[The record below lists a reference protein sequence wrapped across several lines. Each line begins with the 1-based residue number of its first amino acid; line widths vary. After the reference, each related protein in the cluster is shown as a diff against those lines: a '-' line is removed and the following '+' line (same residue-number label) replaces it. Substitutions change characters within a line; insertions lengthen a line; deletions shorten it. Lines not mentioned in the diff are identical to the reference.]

1 MLDFAKRKIC
11 ANQLT
16 NIMKGIAAL
25 APTLLLTLILTSCM
39 SDGYTDTAA
48 GKSDTYINLN
58 VSTPTAQA
66 RANATANPA
75 GTSGKLGQNET
86 NPSPDTEE
94 KITSIRVWAFNSG
107 SDKAT
112 ATPIGFKSE
121 TNLSAQGSHNVS
133 MMITRKN
140 AETLRKSKI
149 DLYILL
155 NAESEGV
162 LDGKNCIKM
171 TRADL
176 EKLVI
181 KNQFGITAEGTAQ
194 TTVVPQAGLPISRV
208 IKELD
213 VTDNIKDN
221 ATDAALHSINIPL
234 IRAVSKL
241 HFFFTR
247 KKVKDKDKN
256 TEGVEVTKIEVN
268 VNVIPTQS
276 SVFPT
281 ATTDANKET
290 EGLTGDLT
298 SLSYLSQ
305 KMTFGSV
312 ATKDIGPVSD
322 PTSYIRKP
330 GQTADAYITQLSG
343 VTTECHLSYLRETDK
358 ELTGTIY
365 YKLNKSGAVKQ
376 TPFSISKAY
385 RNHEMVVYGYFLGDE
400 ESTLTLKYYVA
411 GWTDK
416 GTTNIEFN

>member
-1 MLDFAKRKIC
+1 MFDFAKRKIC
-11 ANQLT
+11 ANQL
-16 NIMKGIAAL
+16 ISMMKGIAAL

-39 SDGYTDTAA
+39 SDNYTDAAA

-66 RANATANPA
+66 RANAPANPA
-75 GTSGKLGQNET
+75 GTSGTPGQDET

-94 KITSIRVWAFNSG
+94 KITSIRVWAFRSG
-107 SDKAT
+107 SDRAT

-140 AETLRKSKI
+140 AETLGKI

-176 EKLVI
+176 ENLVI
-181 KNQFGITAEGTAQ
+181 KNQFGISAEGTAQ
-194 TTVVPQAGLPISRV
+194 TTEVPQAGLPISRV

-213 VTDNIKDN
+213 VTNNIKDN
-221 ATDAALHSINIPL
+221 ATEAAQHSIHIPL

-247 KKVKDKDKN
+247 KNVKD

-268 VNVIPTQS
+268 ENVIPTQS

-281 ATTDANKET
+281 ATTDAQKET
-290 EGLTGDLT
+290 EGLTGNLNSLT
-298 SLSYLSQ
+298 YLNE

-312 ATKDIGPVSD
+312 ATVDIKPVAD

-330 GQTADAYITQLSG
+330 GQTAEDYITKLRDA
-343 VTTECHLSYLRETDK
+343 TTECHLSYLRETGK

-365 YKLNKSGAVKQ
+365 YKSDKSGAEKQ
-376 TPFSISKAY
+376 TPFRISKAY

-400 ESTLTLKYYVA
+400 KSTLTLNYYVA
-411 GWTDK
+411 GWNEKTATD
-416 GTTNIEFN
+416 IVFD

>member
-1 MLDFAKRKIC
+1 MFDFAKRKIC
-11 ANQLT
+11 ANQL
-16 NIMKGIAAL
+16 ISMMKGIAAL

-39 SDGYTDTAA
+39 SDDYTDTAA

-66 RANATANPA
+66 RANAPAKPA
-75 GTSGKLGQNET
+75 GTSGKLGLEET
-86 NPSPDTEE
+86 YPSPDTEE
-94 KITSIRVWAFNSG
+94 KITSIRVWAFRSG
-107 SDKAT
+107 SDRET

-121 TNLSAQGSHNVS
+121 TNLSAKGSHKVS

-140 AETLRKSKI
+140 AENLDKI

-162 LDGKNCIKM
+162 LDGKDCIKM
-171 TRADL
+171 TRAEL
-176 EKLVI
+176 ENLVI
-181 KNQFGITAEGTAQ
+181 KNQFGITADSTAQ

-213 VTDNIKDN
+213 VTNNIKDN
-221 ATDAALHSINIPL
+221 ATEAALHSINIPL

-247 KKVKDKDKN
+247 KNVKD
-256 TEGVEVTKIEVN
+256 TEGVVVTRIEVN
-268 VNVIPTQS
+268 ENVIPTQS

-281 ATTDANKET
+281 ATTDAQKET

-298 SLSYLSQ
+298 SLSYLNQ

-322 PTSYIRKP
+322 PTSYIRKHD
-330 GQTADAYITQLSG
+330 QTAEAYITQLRG
-343 VTTECHLSYLRETDK
+343 ATPECHLSYLRETDK

-385 RNHEMVVYGYFLGDE
+385 RNHEMVVYGYFLGNGDK
-400 ESTLTLKYYVA
+400 ESTLTLNYYVA
-411 GWTDK
+411 DWNEKKATD
-416 GTTNIEFN
+416 IVFN

>member
-25 APTLLLTLILTSCM
+25 AATLPLTLILTSCM

-66 RANATANPA
+66 RANASANTA
-75 GTSGKLGQNET
+75 GTSGTLGQDET

-94 KITSIRVWAFNSG
+94 KITSIRVWAFKSDT
-107 SDKAT
+107 DKAT

-121 TNLSAQGSHNVS
+121 TNLSVKGSHNVS

-140 AETLRKSKI
+140 AENLHKI

-162 LDGKNCIKM
+162 LDGKDCIKM
-171 TRADL
+171 TRAKL
-176 EKLVI
+176 EALVI
-181 KNQFGITAEGTAQ
+181 KNNFGIANGTAQ
-194 TTVVPQAGLPISRV
+194 TTVVPDAGLPISRV

-213 VTDNIKDN
+213 VTNNIKDN
-221 ATDAALHSINIPL
+221 ATEAAQHSIHIPL

-247 KKVKDKDKN
+247 KNVKD

-268 VNVIPTQS
+268 KGIVPTQS

-330 GQTADAYITQLSG
+330 GQTAEYYITKLRDA
-343 VTTECHLSYLRETDK
+343 TTECHLSYLRETGE

-365 YKLNKSGAVKQ
+365 FKLSKNGAEKHK
-376 TPFSISKAY
+376 TFSISKAY
-385 RNHEMVVYGYFLGDE
+385 RNHEMVVYGYFLGDGDK
-400 ESTLTLKYYVA
+400 ESTLTLNYYVA
-411 GWTDK
+411 DWNEKKATD
-416 GTTNIEFN
+416 IVFD

>member
-1 MLDFAKRKIC
+1 MFDFAKRKIC

-16 NIMKGIAAL
+16 SIMKGIAAL

-66 RANATANPA
+66 RANAPAYPA
-75 GTSGKLGQNET
+75 GTSGTPGQDET
-86 NPSPDTEE
+86 KPSPDTEE
-94 KITSIRVWAFNSG
+94 KITSIRVWAFKSG

-121 TNLSAQGSHNVS
+121 TNLSEKGSHNVS

-140 AETLRKSKI
+140 AETLGKI

-162 LDGKNCIKM
+162 LDGKDCIKM
-171 TRADL
+171 TRAEL
-176 EKLVI
+176 EALVI
-181 KNQFGITAEGTAQ
+181 KNQFGIAEGTAQ
-194 TTVVPQAGLPISRV
+194 TTVVPPAGLPISRV

-213 VTDNIKDN
+213 VTNNIKDN
-221 ATDAALHSINIPL
+221 ATEAAQHSINIPL

-247 KKVKDKDKN
+247 KNVKD

-268 VNVIPTQS
+268 ENVIPTQS

-290 EGLTGDLT
+290 EGLTGNLT
-298 SLSYLSQ
+298 SLTYLSQ

-312 ATKDIGPVSD
+312 ATGNIKPVTD

-330 GQTADAYITQLSG
+330 GQTADDYITKLREA
-343 VTTECHLSYLRETDK
+343 TTECHLSYLRETGK

-365 YKLNKSGAVKQ
+365 FKLNKSGAVKQ
-376 TPFSISKAY
+376 ATFSISKAY
-385 RNHEMVVYGYFLGDE
+385 RNHEMVVYGYFLGDQ

-411 GWTDK
+411 NWNDK

>member
-1 MLDFAKRKIC
+1 MFDFAKRKIG
-11 ANQLT
+11 ANQL
-16 NIMKGIAAL
+16 ISMMKGIAAL

-66 RANATANPA
+66 RANAPAKPA
-75 GTSGKLGQNET
+75 GTSGKLGLEET
-86 NPSPDTEE
+86 YPSPNTEE
-94 KITSIRVWAFNSG
+94 KITSIRVWAFK
-107 SDKAT
+107 SDTDRAT

-121 TNLSAQGSHNVS
+121 TNLSVKGSHNVS

-140 AETLRKSKI
+140 AENLGKI

-181 KNQFGITAEGTAQ
+181 KNNFGIANGTAQ
-194 TTVVPQAGLPISRV
+194 TTVVPDAGLPISRV
-208 IKELD
+208 IKDLD
-213 VTDNIKDN
+213 VTNNIKDN
-221 ATDAALHSINIPL
+221 ATEAAQHSIHIPL

-247 KKVKDKDKN
+247 KNVKD

-268 VNVIPTQS
+268 EGIVPTQS

-281 ATTDANKET
+281 ATTYANKET
-290 EGLTGDLT
+290 YGLTGDLT
-298 SLSYLSQ
+298 SLTYRNE
-305 KMTFGSV
+305 KMTFGGV
-312 ATKDIGPVSD
+312 ATRDIKPVAD
-322 PTSYIRKP
+322 PTSYIRKSQP
-330 GQTADAYITQLSG
+330 AEDYITNLRAA
-343 VTTECHLSYLRETDK
+343 TTECHLSYLRETGE

-365 YKLNKSGAVKQ
+365 FKLSKNGAVKQ
-376 TPFSISKAY
+376 KTFSISKAY

>member
-66 RANATANPA
+66 RAKAPANPA
-75 GTSGKLGQNET
+75 GTSGTPGQDET

-94 KITSIRVWAFNSG
+94 KITSIRVWAFK
-107 SDKAT
+107 SDSEKAT

-121 TNLSAQGSHNVS
+121 TNLSKQGSHNVS

-140 AETLRKSKI
+140 AKTLGKI

-155 NAESEGV
+155 NAESVGV
-162 LDGKNCIKM
+162 LDGKDCIKM
-171 TRADL
+171 TREKL
-176 EKLVI
+176 EALVI
-181 KNQFGITAEGTAQ
+181 KNNFGIDNGTAQ
-194 TTVVPQAGLPISRV
+194 TTVVPDAGLPISRV

-213 VTDNIKDN
+213 VTNNIKDN
-221 ATDAALHSINIPL
+221 AAEAAANPVSVPL
-234 IRAVSKL
+234 VRAVSKL

-247 KKVKDKDKN
+247 KNVKD

-268 VNVIPTQS
+268 ENVIPTQS

-281 ATTDANKET
+281 ATTYANKET
-290 EGLTGDLT
+290 DGLTGDLT
-298 SLSYLSQ
+298 SLKYLNE
-305 KMTFGSV
+305 KMTFGGV
-312 ATKDIGPVSD
+312 ATGDIKPVTD
-322 PTSYIRKP
+322 PASYIRKP
-330 GQTADAYITQLSG
+330 DQTAEDYITQLRG
-343 VTTECHLSYLRETDK
+343 LKTECHLSYLRETGK

-365 YKLNKSGAVKQ
+365 FKLRKNGAEKHK
-376 TPFSISKAY
+376 TFRISKAY

-411 GWTDK
+411 DWTDK

>member
-1 MLDFAKRKIC
+1 MFDFAKRKIC

-66 RANATANPA
+66 RANAPANPA
-75 GTSGKLGQNET
+75 GTSGTPGQDET

-94 KITSIRVWAFNSG
+94 KITSIRVWAFKSG

-140 AETLRKSKI
+140 AETLGKI

-162 LDGKNCIKM
+162 LDGKDCIKM
-171 TRADL
+171 TREDL
-176 EKLVI
+176 ENLVI
-181 KNQFGITAEGTAQ
+181 KNQFGIAEGTAQ
-194 TTVVPQAGLPISRV
+194 TTEVPQAGLPISRV

-213 VTDNIKDN
+213 VTNNIKDN
-221 ATDAALHSINIPL
+221 ATEAAQHSIHIPL

-247 KKVKDKDKN
+247 KNVKA

-268 VNVIPTQS
+268 EGIVPTQS

-281 ATTDANKET
+281 ATTDAKKET
-290 EGLTGDLT
+290 EGLTGNLNSLT
-298 SLSYLSQ
+298 YLSQ

-312 ATKDIGPVSD
+312 ATGNIKSVTD

-330 GQTADAYITQLSG
+330 GQTAEDYITKLRDA
-343 VTTECHLSYLRETDK
+343 TTECHLSYLRETGK

-365 YKLNKSGAVKQ
+365 FKLNKSGAEKQ
-376 TPFSISKAY
+376 ATFSISNAY

-411 GWTDK
+411 DWNVKDA
-416 GTTNIEFN
+416 TNITFN

>member
-66 RANATANPA
+66 RANAPANPA
-75 GTSGKLGQNET
+75 GTSGTPGQDET

-94 KITSIRVWAFNSG
+94 KITSIRVWAFKSG
-107 SDKAT
+107 PDKET

-121 TNLSAQGSHNVS
+121 TNLSAKGSHNVS

-140 AETLRKSKI
+140 AETLGKI

-162 LDGKNCIKM
+162 LDDKNCIKM
-171 TRADL
+171 TRAEL
-176 EKLVI
+176 EALVI
-181 KNQFGITAEGTAQ
+181 KNNFGIANGTAQ
-194 TTVVPQAGLPISRV
+194 TTVVPDAGLPISRV

-213 VTDNIKDN
+213 VTNNIKDN
-221 ATDAALHSINIPL
+221 ATEAAQHSINIPL

-247 KKVKDKDKN
+247 KDVKD

-268 VNVIPTQS
+268 ENVIPTQS

-281 ATTDANKET
+281 ATTDAQKET
-290 EGLTGDLT
+290 EGLTGNLK
-298 SLSYLSQ
+298 SLKYLNE

-312 ATKDIGPVSD
+312 ATGDIKPVEN
-322 PTSYIRKP
+322 PTSYIREA
-330 GQTADAYITQLSG
+330 GQTAEKYITELRG
-343 VTTECHLSYLRETDK
+343 ATTECYLSYLRETGNN
-358 ELTGTIY
+358 LTGTIY
-365 YKLNKSGAVKQ
+365 FKLSKNGAEKHK
-376 TPFSISKAY
+376 TFSISKAY

-400 ESTLTLKYYVA
+400 ESTLTLNYYVA
-411 GWTDK
+411 DWNVKDATDI
-416 GTTNIEFN
+416 TFN

>member
-1 MLDFAKRKIC
+1 MFDFAKRKIG

-16 NIMKGIAAL
+16 SMMKGIAAL
-25 APTLLLTLILTSCM
+25 APALLLTLILTSCM
-39 SDGYTDTAA
+39 SDDYTDTAA

-66 RANATANPA
+66 RANAPAKPA
-75 GTSGKLGQNET
+75 GTSGKLGLEET
-86 NPSPDTEE
+86 YPSPNTEE
-94 KITSIRVWAFNSG
+94 KITSIRVWAFRSG
-107 SDKAT
+107 SDRET
-112 ATPIGFKSE
+112 ATPIGFKSK
-121 TNLSAQGSHNVS
+121 TNLSAQGSHKVS

-140 AETLRKSKI
+140 AENLDKI

-162 LDGKNCIKM
+162 LDGRDCIKM
-171 TRADL
+171 TRAEL
-176 EKLVI
+176 ESLVI
-181 KNQFGITAEGTAQ
+181 KNHFGITAEGTAQ

-208 IKELD
+208 IKDLD
-213 VTDNIKDN
+213 VTNNIKDN

-247 KKVKDKDKN
+247 RKVSDKDKN

-268 VNVIPTQS
+268 KNVIPTQS

-281 ATTDANKET
+281 ATTDDNKKT
-290 EGLTGDLT
+290 GGLTGDLT
-298 SLSYLSQ
+298 SLSYLNQ

-322 PTSYIRKP
+322 PTSYIRKSD
-330 GQTADAYITQLSG
+330 QTAEDYITQLRG
-343 VTTECHLSYLRETDK
+343 VTTECHLSYLRETGKD
-358 ELTGTIY
+358 LTGTIY

-376 TPFSISKAY
+376 TSFSIPKAY
-385 RNHEMVVYGYFLGDE
+385 RNHEMVVYGYFLGNGDK
-400 ESTLTLKYYVA
+400 ESTLTLNYYVA
-411 GWTDK
+411 GWTKKEPTD
-416 GTTNIEFN
+416 IVFD

>member
-1 MLDFAKRKIC
+1 MFDFAKRKIC

-16 NIMKGIAAL
+16 SIMKGIAAL

-66 RANATANPA
+66 RANAPAKPA
-75 GTSGKLGQNET
+75 GTSGKLGLDET
-86 NPSPDTEE
+86 NPSPDTEA
-94 KITSIRVWAFNSG
+94 KITSIRVWAFKSV

-121 TNLSAQGSHNVS
+121 TNLTAQGSHNVS

-140 AETLRKSKI
+140 AETLGKI

-155 NAESEGV
+155 NAESVGV
-162 LDGKNCIKM
+162 LDGKDCIKM
-171 TRADL
+171 TRAEL
-176 EKLVI
+176 ENLVI
-181 KNQFGITAEGTAQ
+181 KNQFGIAEGKAQ

-213 VTDNIKDN
+213 VTNNIKDN
-221 ATDAALHSINIPL
+221 ATEAAQHSINIPL

-247 KKVKDKDKN
+247 KNVKD
-256 TEGVEVTKIEVN
+256 TEGVEVTKIVVN
-268 VNVIPTQS
+268 ENVIPTQS

-290 EGLTGDLT
+290 EGLTGNLT
-298 SLSYLSQ
+298 SLTYLSQ

-312 ATKDIGPVSD
+312 ATGNIKPVTD

-330 GQTADAYITQLSG
+330 DQTADDYITKLREA
-343 VTTECHLSYLRETDK
+343 TTECHLSYLRETGEK
-358 ELTGTIY
+358 LTGTIY
-365 YKLNKSGAVKQ
+365 FKLNKSGAEKQ
-376 TPFSISKAY
+376 ATFSISNAY
-385 RNHEMVVYGYFLGDE
+385 RNHEMVVYGYFLGDK

-411 GWTDK
+411 DWNVKDA
-416 GTTNIEFN
+416 TNITFN

>member
-1 MLDFAKRKIC
+1 MFDFAKRKIG

-66 RANATANPA
+66 RANAPANPA
-75 GTSGKLGQNET
+75 GTSGKLGLEET
-86 NPSPDTEE
+86 YPSPNTEE
-94 KITSIRVWAFNSG
+94 KITSIRVWAFK
-107 SDKAT
+107 SDTDRDT

-121 TNLSAQGSHNVS
+121 TNLSVKGSHNVS

-140 AETLRKSKI
+140 AKNLGKI

-194 TTVVPQAGLPISRV
+194 TRVVPQAGLPISRV

-213 VTDNIKDN
+213 VTNNIKDN

-247 KKVKDKDKN
+247 KDVKD
-256 TEGVEVTKIEVN
+256 TEGVVVTKIEVN
-268 VNVIPTQS
+268 ENVIPTQS

-281 ATTDANKET
+281 TYANKET
-290 EGLTGDLT
+290 DGLTGNLT
-298 SLSYLSQ
+298 SLTYLSQ

-343 VTTECHLSYLRETDK
+343 VTTECHLSYLRETGK

-365 YKLNKSGAVKQ
+365 YKLDKSGAEKQ
-376 TPFSISKAY
+376 TPFRISKAY

-400 ESTLTLKYYVA
+400 KSTLTLNYYVA
-411 GWTDK
+411 DWNEKKATD
-416 GTTNIEFN
+416 IVFD

>member
-66 RANATANPA
+66 RANAPANPA
-75 GTSGKLGQNET
+75 GTSGTPGQDET

-121 TNLSAQGSHNVS
+121 TNLSEQGSHNVS

-140 AETLRKSKI
+140 AETLGKI

-162 LDGKNCIKM
+162 LNGKDCIKM

-176 EKLVI
+176 ENLVI
-181 KNQFGITAEGTAQ
+181 KDHFGIANGTAQ
-194 TTVVPQAGLPISRV
+194 TTVVPDAGLPISRV

-213 VTDNIKDN
+213 VTKNIKDN
-221 ATDAALHSINIPL
+221 ATEAALNSIHIPL

-247 KKVKDKDKN
+247 KNVKN

-268 VNVIPTQS
+268 KGIVPTQS

-281 ATTDANKET
+281 ATTYANKET
-290 EGLTGDLT
+290 DGLTGNLDSLT
-298 SLSYLSQ
+298 YLKDE
-305 KMTFGSV
+305 KMTFGGV
-312 ATKDIGPVSD
+312 ATGDIQPVTD
-322 PTSYIRKP
+322 PASYIRKP
-330 GQTADAYITQLSG
+330 DQTAEDYITQLRG
-343 VTTECHLSYLRETDK
+343 LKTECHLSYLRETGK

-365 YKLNKSGAVKQ
+365 FKLRKNGAEKHK
-376 TPFSISKAY
+376 TFRISKAY

-400 ESTLTLKYYVA
+400 ESTLTLNYYVA
-411 GWTDK
+411 GWDVK
-416 GTTNIEFN
+416 DATNITFN

>member
-66 RANATANPA
+66 RANAPANPA
-75 GTSGKLGQNET
+75 GTSGTPGQDET

-94 KITSIRVWAFNSG
+94 KITSIRVWAFK
-107 SDKAT
+107 SDSEKAT

-140 AETLRKSKI
+140 AEPLGKI

-162 LDGKNCIKM
+162 LEGKDCIKM
-171 TRADL
+171 TREEL
-176 EKLVI
+176 EALVI
-181 KNQFGITAEGTAQ
+181 KNNFGIANGTAQ
-194 TTVVPQAGLPISRV
+194 TTVVPDAGLPISRV

-268 VNVIPTQS
+268 ENVIPTQS
-276 SVFPT
+276 YVFPT
-281 ATTDANKET
+281 ATTDDNKET

-298 SLSYLSQ
+298 SLTYLNDE
-305 KMTFGSV
+305 KMTFGGV
-312 ATKDIGPVSD
+312 ATGDIKPVPD

-330 GQTADAYITQLSG
+330 DQTAEDYITQLRG
-343 VTTECHLSYLRETDK
+343 ATTECYLSYLRETGK

-365 YKLNKSGAVKQ
+365 FKLNKSGAEKQ
-376 TPFSISKAY
+376 ATFSISNAY

-411 GWTDK
+411 DWNVKDA
-416 GTTNIEFN
+416 TNITFN

>member
-1 MLDFAKRKIC
+1 MFDFAKRKIG
-11 ANQLT
+11 ANQL
-16 NIMKGIAAL
+16 ISMMKGIAAL

-66 RANATANPA
+66 RANALANPA
-75 GTSGKLGQNET
+75 GTSGTPGQNET

-94 KITSIRVWAFNSG
+94 KITSIRVWAFKSDT
-107 SDKAT
+107 DKAT

-121 TNLSAQGSHNVS
+121 TNLSAKGSHNVS

-140 AETLRKSKI
+140 AENLDKI

-194 TTVVPQAGLPISRV
+194 TTEVPQAGLPISRV

-213 VTDNIKDN
+213 VTNNIKDN
-221 ATDAALHSINIPL
+221 ATEAAQHSIHIPL

-247 KKVKDKDKN
+247 KNVKD
-256 TEGVEVTKIEVN
+256 TEGVVVTKIEVN
-268 VNVIPTQS
+268 ENVIPTQS

-330 GQTADAYITQLSG
+330 DQTAEDYITQLQR
-343 VTTECHLSYLRETDK
+343 VTTECHLSYLRETGK

-365 YKLNKSGAVKQ
+365 YKLDKSGAEKQ
-376 TPFSISKAY
+376 TPFRISKAY
-385 RNHEMVVYGYFLGDE
+385 RNHEMVVYGYFLGDK
-400 ESTLTLKYYVA
+400 ESTLTLNYYVA
-411 GWTDK
+411 GWNEK
-416 GTTNIEFN
+416 GATNIEFN

>member
-25 APTLLLTLILTSCM
+25 APTLPLTLILTSCM

-66 RANATANPA
+66 RANAPANPA
-75 GTSGKLGQNET
+75 GTSGTPGQDET

-94 KITSIRVWAFNSG
+94 KITSIRVWAFKSG

-121 TNLSAQGSHNVS
+121 TNLSAKGSHNVS

-140 AETLRKSKI
+140 AENLDKI

-162 LDGKNCIKM
+162 LDGKDCIKM

-176 EKLVI
+176 ENLVI

-194 TTVVPQAGLPISRV
+194 TTEVPQAGLPISRV

-213 VTDNIKDN
+213 VTNNIKDN
-221 ATDAALHSINIPL
+221 ATEAALHSIHIPL

-247 KKVKDKDKN
+247 KNVKD

-268 VNVIPTQS
+268 ENVIPTQS

-281 ATTDANKET
+281 ATTDANKVT

-298 SLSYLSQ
+298 SLTYLSQ

-312 ATKDIGPVSD
+312 ATGNIKSVTD

-330 GQTADAYITQLSG
+330 GQTAEDYITKLRDA
-343 VTTECHLSYLRETDK
+343 TTECHLSYLRETGK

-365 YKLNKSGAVKQ
+365 FKLNKSGAEKQ
-376 TPFSISKAY
+376 TPFRISKAY
-385 RNHEMVVYGYFLGDE
+385 RNHEMVVYGYFLGNGDK
-400 ESTLTLKYYVA
+400 ESTLTLNYYVA
-411 GWTDK
+411 DWNEKKATD
-416 GTTNIEFN
+416 IVFD

>member
-66 RANATANPA
+66 KANAPANTA
-75 GTSGKLGQNET
+75 GTSGTLGQDET

-94 KITSIRVWAFNSG
+94 KITSIRVWAFKSG

-121 TNLSAQGSHNVS
+121 TNLSKQGSHNVS

-140 AETLRKSKI
+140 AETLDKI

-162 LDGKNCIKM
+162 LEGIDCIKM
-171 TRADL
+171 TREKL
-176 EKLVI
+176 EALVI
-181 KNQFGITAEGTAQ
+181 KDHFGIAEGTAQ
-194 TTVVPQAGLPISRV
+194 TTVVPDAGLPISRV

-213 VTDNIKDN
+213 VTNNIKDN
-221 ATDAALHSINIPL
+221 ATEAAQHSINIPL

-247 KKVKDKDKN
+247 KKVKD

-268 VNVIPTQS
+268 ENVIPTQS

-281 ATTDANKET
+281 ATTDAQKET
-290 EGLTGDLT
+290 EGLTGNLK
-298 SLSYLSQ
+298 SLKYLNE
-305 KMTFGSV
+305 KMTFGGV
-312 ATKDIGPVSD
+312 ATGDIKPVEN
-322 PTSYIRKP
+322 PTNYIRKP
-330 GQTADAYITQLSG
+330 GQTAENYITQLRG
-343 VTTECHLSYLRETDK
+343 ATTECYLSYLRETGK
-358 ELTGTIY
+358 KLTGTIY
-365 YKLNKSGAVKQ
+365 FKLNKSGAVKHA
-376 TPFSISKAY
+376 TFSISNAY
-385 RNHEMVVYGYFLGDE
+385 RNHEMVVYGYFLGE
-400 ESTLTLKYYVA
+400 KSTLTLKYYVA
-411 GWTDK
+411 DWNVKDATDI
-416 GTTNIEFN
+416 TFN

>member
-1 MLDFAKRKIC
+1 MFDFAKRKIC

-16 NIMKGIAAL
+16 SIMKGIAAL

-66 RANATANPA
+66 RAKAPATTA
-75 GTSGKLGQNET
+75 GTSGKLGQDET

-94 KITSIRVWAFNSG
+94 KITSIRVWAFKSG
-107 SDKAT
+107 TDKAT

-121 TNLSAQGSHNVS
+121 TNLSKQGSHNVS
-133 MMITRKN
+133 MMITSKN
-140 AETLRKSKI
+140 AKALDKI

-162 LDGKNCIKM
+162 LDGQDCIKM
-171 TRADL
+171 TRAEL
-176 EKLVI
+176 EALVI
-181 KNQFGITAEGTAQ
+181 KNNFGIADGTAQ
-194 TTVVPQAGLPISRV
+194 TIVVPKAGLPISRV

-213 VTDNIKDN
+213 VTKNIKDN
-221 ATDAALHSINIPL
+221 ATEAAQHSINIPL

-247 KKVKDKDKN
+247 KNVKD

-268 VNVIPTQS
+268 ENIVPTQS
-276 SVFPT
+276 SVFPI
-281 ATTDANKET
+281 ATTDAKKET

-298 SLSYLSQ
+298 SLTYLNE
-305 KMTFGSV
+305 KMTFRGV
-312 ATKDIGPVSD
+312 ATGDIKPVAD
-322 PTSYIRKP
+322 PTSYIRQT
-330 GQTADAYITQLSG
+330 GQKAEDYITKLRAA
-343 VTTECHLSYLRETDK
+343 TTECHLSYLRETGE
-358 ELTGTIY
+358 ELTGTIFF
-365 YKLNKSGAVKQ
+365 KLSKNGAVKQ
-376 TPFSISKAY
+376 KTFSISKAH

-411 GWTDK
+411 GWDVK
-416 GTTNIEFN
+416 KDTNITFN

>member
-1 MLDFAKRKIC
+1 MFEFAKRKIC

-16 NIMKGIAAL
+16 SIMKGIAAL

-66 RANATANPA
+66 RANAPAKPA
-75 GTSGKLGQNET
+75 GTSGTLGLDET

-94 KITSIRVWAFNSG
+94 KITSIRVWAFKSG

-121 TNLSAQGSHNVS
+121 TNLSAQGSHNES

-140 AETLRKSKI
+140 AETLGKI

-155 NAESEGV
+155 NAESVGV
-162 LDGKNCIKM
+162 LDGKDCIKM
-171 TRADL
+171 TRAEL
-176 EKLVI
+176 ENLVI
-181 KNQFGITAEGTAQ
+181 KNQFGIAEGTAQ

-213 VTDNIKDN
+213 VTHNIKDN
-221 ATDAALHSINIPL
+221 ATEAAQHSINIPL

-247 KKVKDKDKN
+247 KNVKD

-268 VNVIPTQS
+268 ENVIPTQS

-290 EGLTGDLT
+290 EGLTGNLT
-298 SLSYLSQ
+298 SLTYLSQ

-312 ATKDIGPVSD
+312 ATGDIKPVTD
-322 PTSYIRKP
+322 PTSYIRKSQP
-330 GQTADAYITQLSG
+330 AEDYITNLRAA
-343 VTTECHLSYLRETDK
+343 TTECHLSYLRETGNN
-358 ELTGTIY
+358 LTGTIY
-365 YKLNKSGAVKQ
+365 FKLSKNGAVKQ
-376 TPFSISKAY
+376 KTFSISKAY

>member
-1 MLDFAKRKIC
+1 MFDFAKRKIC

-16 NIMKGIAAL
+16 SIMKGIAAL

-66 RANATANPA
+66 RANAPA
-75 GTSGKLGQNET
+75 KPAETSGKLGQNET
-86 NPSPDTEE
+86 NPSPDTEA
-94 KITSIRVWAFNSG
+94 KITSIRVWAFKSG
-107 SDKAT
+107 PDKAT

-140 AETLRKSKI
+140 AETLGKI

-155 NAESEGV
+155 NAESVGV
-162 LDGKNCIKM
+162 LDGKDCIKM
-171 TRADL
+171 TRAEL
-176 EKLVI
+176 EALVI
-181 KNQFGITAEGTAQ
+181 KNQFGIAEGTAQ
-194 TTVVPQAGLPISRV
+194 TTVVPEAGLPISRV

-213 VTDNIKDN
+213 VTNNIKDN
-221 ATDAALHSINIPL
+221 ATEAAQHSINIPL

-247 KKVKDKDKN
+247 KNVKD

-268 VNVIPTQS
+268 ENVIPTQS

-290 EGLTGDLT
+290 EGLTGNLT
-298 SLSYLSQ
+298 SLTYLSQ
-305 KMTFGSV
+305 KMTFDNV
-312 ATKDIGPVSD
+312 ATGNIKPVTD

-330 GQTADAYITQLSG
+330 GQTADDYITKLREA
-343 VTTECHLSYLRETDK
+343 TTECHLSYLRETGEK
-358 ELTGTIY
+358 LTGTIY
-365 YKLNKSGAVKQ
+365 FKLNKSGAEKQ
-376 TPFSISKAY
+376 ATFSISNAY

-411 GWTDK
+411 DWNVKDA
-416 GTTNIEFN
+416 TNITFN

>member
-1 MLDFAKRKIC
+1 MFDFAKRKIC

-16 NIMKGIAAL
+16 SIMKGIAAL

-66 RANATANPA
+66 RAKAPANPA
-75 GTSGKLGQNET
+75 GTSGKLGQDET

-94 KITSIRVWAFNSG
+94 KITSIRVWAFKSG
-107 SDKAT
+107 TDKAT

-121 TNLSAQGSHNVS
+121 TKLSKQRSHNVS

-140 AETLRKSKI
+140 AETLGKI

-162 LDGKNCIKM
+162 LDGKDCIKM

-176 EKLVI
+176 EALVI
-181 KNQFGITAEGTAQ
+181 ENKFGIADGTAQ
-194 TTVVPQAGLPISRV
+194 TTVVPDAGLPISRV
-208 IKELD
+208 IKDLD
-213 VTDNIKDN
+213 VSKNIKDN
-221 ATDAALHSINIPL
+221 ATDAAQHSINIPL

-247 KKVKDKDKN
+247 KNVKD

-268 VNVIPTQS
+268 ENIVPTQS

-281 ATTDANKET
+281 ATTIDYKET
-290 EGLTGDLT
+290 DKLTGSLNSLT
-298 SLSYLSQ
+298 YLDK

-312 ATKDIGPVSD
+312 ATGDISPVED
-322 PTSYIRKP
+322 PKSYIRK
-330 GQTADAYITQLSG
+330 GQTAEEYITNLRY
-343 VTTECHLSYLRETDK
+343 VTKERHLSYLRETDK
-358 ELTGTIY
+358 QLAGTIY
-365 YKLNKSGAVKQ
+365 FKLSKNGAEKHA
-376 TPFSISKAY
+376 TFSIPNAY
-385 RNHEMVVYGYFLGDE
+385 RNHEMVVYGYFLGDK

-411 GWTDK
+411 NWNEK
-416 GTTNIEFN
+416 KATNIEFN